1 VEATAESPRERFARI
16 VAAPD
21 RDIHLDEAALWIAAE
36 EYPTLDV
43 RAYLAR
49 LDALASTA
57 SSRLAP
63 VCSAA
68 ERAARLNH
76 LLFVEVG
83 FAGNRTDYYDPR
95 NSYLS
100 DVLDRKTGIPITLA
114 VIYME
119 VARRLELDVRGISFP
134 GHFLVKWVDDAD
146 EREVVV
152 DPFLGTTLRPEDC
165 HARLAQASGGA
176 LVLRPELHLRAASRR
191 EILVRMLA
199 NLKHVFVSRRD
210 FGRALACCERILL
223 LVPDAP
229 LELRDRG
236 LILEQLACFAAAA
249 SDLDRFLWLAP
260 DDPGADAVRAR
271 RDALRARVG
280 RPH

>member
-1 VEATAESPRERFARI
+1 METIVESPRERFARI
-16 VAAPD
+16 AAAPD

-36 EYPTLDV
+36 EYPNLDV

-49 LDALASTA
+49 LDALASA
-57 SSRLAP
+57 AASRLAS
-63 VCSAA
+63 VRSSA

-76 LLFVEVG
+76 IFFVEIG
-83 FAGNRTDYYDPR
+83 FTGNHADYYDPR

-114 VIYME
+114 VVYME
-119 VARRLELDVRGISFP
+119 VARRLDLNVCGISFP
-134 GHFLVKWVDDAD
+134 GHFLVKWVDDTD
-146 EREVVV
+146 GHEVVV
-152 DPFLGTTLRPEDC
+152 DPFSGTTLRPEDC
-165 HARLAQASGGA
+165 DARLAQASGGA

-199 NLKHVFVSRRD
+199 NLKRVFVSRRD

-236 LILEQLACFAAAA
+236 LVLEQLACFAAAA

-271 RDALRARVG
+271 RDALRARMG